1 MVPTAAARWTARHPV
16 AALLGRRKAGI
27 GRSSL
32 RTNPFRS
39 RLNMVLPRSAQK
51 ARRLVRSLLGP
62 GTASTTSQSGSL
74 HFSSV
79 VVLGTD
85 PGNRLHATRLGPPS
99 HWRCRPS
106 AAVHDR
112 ASGRSDRLDDARSR
126 PNAELARH
134 LFALDGHVLIRPC
147 IGKRTGG
154 PDFRSPALRLAS
166 PQGTRRCSE
175 WQAFE
180 AQQTDRTAAEPR
192 LTDARPER
200 IHKCQLPYGR
210 LHRSP
215 PPVQFVADSPLEGSG
230 FELPVPQCALSSPTE
245 RLWSRPRDLAVSG
258 GALNGHL
265 TTPIGGRPATP
276 RLTRREDRS
285 AQLGR
290 GPEDLGNRAAANYRF
305 PNRLSLICRL
315 SGPLEPSY
323 EV

>member
-16 AALLGRRKAGI
+16 AVLLGRRKAGI

-74 HFSSV
+74 HFPSV

-126 PNAELARH
+126 PNAERARH

-147 IGKRTGG
+147 IGKSRN
-154 PDFRSPALRLAS
+154 
-166 PQGTRRCSE
+166 
-175 WQAFE
+175 
-180 AQQTDRTAAEPR
+180 AAEPR

-230 FELPVPQCALSSPTE
+230 FELPVPQCALSSPTA
-245 RLWSRPRDLAVSG
+245 RPWSRPPYLAVSG

-290 GPEDLGNRAAANYRF
+290 GPEDLVIGRQRTIGFLTGSAASAVCPDRSSRVTKSRSSINVTGRF
-305 PNRLSLICRL
+305 RRSMLSF
-315 SGPLEPSY
+315 S
-323 EV
+323 